1 MSVIKH
7 DFGSQDRKAARR
19 LQSLLELSALH
30 EANIRTNPLPY
41 LERASER
48 IFQLEKILFEAVEA
62 TTPQSSPATSSEMIS
77 VSKAE
82 YDRFLACLAIIENGL
97 ARLVSDAEDPQSA

>member
-7 DFGSQDRKAARR
+7 DFGSADRNAARR
-19 LQSLLELSALH
+19 LRTLLELGALH
-30 EANIRTNPLPY
+30 EANIRSNPLPY

-62 TTPQSSPATSSEMIS
+62 ATTPSVLPASSETIS

-82 YDRFLACLAIIENGL
+82 YDRFLACLAIIEDGL
-97 ARLVSDAEDPQSA
+97 ARLISNAEDPPSV

>member
-1 MSVIKH
+1 MSVIRH
-7 DFGSQDRKAARR
+7 DFDSENRATARR
-19 LQSLLELSALH
+19 LRTLLQLSALH

-48 IFQLEKILFEAVEA
+48 IYQLEKILFEAVEM
-62 TTPQSSPATSSEMIS
+62 ATSQTVPSGAHEMIN

-82 YDRFLACLAIIENGL
+82 YQPYLACLAMIENGL
-97 ARLVSDAEDPQSA
+97 AQLVADDEGG

>member
-7 DFGSQDRKAARR
+7 NFDGENRKSARR
-19 LQSLLELSALH
+19 LRTLLKLSALH
-30 EANIRTNPLPY
+30 EANIRANPLPY

-48 IFQLEKILFEAVEA
+48 IFQLEKVLFEAVEM
-62 TTPQSSPATSSEMIS
+62 ATSQSVPPASREMVS

-82 YDRFLACLAIIENGL
+82 YQRYLACLAIIENGL
-97 ARLVSDAEDPQSA
+97 AKLVADEEAS

>member
-7 DFGSQDRKAARR
+7 DFGNQDRRAARR
-19 LQSLLELSALH
+19 LRSLLELSALH

-48 IFQLEKILFEAVEA
+48 IFQLEKILFEAAEA
-62 TTPQSSPATSSEMIS
+62 ATPQLSPDLSSEMIT
-77 VSKAE
+77 VSRAE
-82 YDRFLACLAIIENGL
+82 YDGFLACLAIIENGL
-97 ARLVSDAEDPQSA
+97 ARLVANAEDPQSA

>member
-7 DFGSQDRKAARR
+7 NFGSEDRRAARR
-19 LQSLLELSALH
+19 LRTLLELSALH
-30 EANIRTNPLPY
+30 EANIHSNPVPY

-62 TTPQSSPATSSEMIS
+62 ATSAAPSASGEMIS

-82 YDRFLACLAIIENGL
+82 FDRYLACLAIIEHGL
-97 ARLVSDAEDPQSA
+97 EKLVSDAEDPQST

>member
-7 DFGSQDRKAARR
+7 DFGNEDRRAARR
-19 LQSLLELSALH
+19 LRSLLELSGLH
-30 EANIRTNPLPY
+30 EANIRSNPLPY

-62 TTPQSSPATSSEMIS
+62 ATAKSAPLSSSEIVSIS
-77 VSKAE
+77 RAE
-82 YDRFLACLAIIENGL
+82 YDRYLTCLAIIENGL
-97 ARLVSDAEDPQSA
+97 ARLVSDAEDPQSG

>member
-7 DFGSQDRKAARR
+7 DFGSAGGRAARR
-19 LQSLLELSALH
+19 LRTLLELGALH
-30 EANIRTNPLPY
+30 EANIRGNPLPY

-48 IFQLEKILFEAVEA
+48 IFQLERILFEAVEA
-62 TTPQSSPATSSEMIS
+62 ATSQSTPATSSEMIS

-82 YDRFLACLAIIENGL
+82 YDRYLACLAIIKNGL
-97 ARLVSDAEDPQSA
+97 EKLVSDVDDPQTV

>member
-7 DFGSQDRKAARR
+7 DFGSEDRRAARR
-19 LQSLLELSALH
+19 LRTLLELGALH
-30 EANIRTNPLPY
+30 EANIRSNPLPY
-41 LERASER
+41 RERASER

-62 TTPQSSPATSSEMIS
+62 ATSQSSPTVSSEMIS

-82 YDRFLACLAIIENGL
+82 YDRYLACLAIIENGL
-97 ARLVSDAEDPQSA
+97 ARLVLDAEHPQSE